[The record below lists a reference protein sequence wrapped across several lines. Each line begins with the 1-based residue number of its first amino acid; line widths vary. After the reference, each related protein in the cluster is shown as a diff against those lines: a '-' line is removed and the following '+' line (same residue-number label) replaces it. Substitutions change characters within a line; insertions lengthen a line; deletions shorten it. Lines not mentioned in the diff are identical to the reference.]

1 MMAGIAAKA
10 RENKKRC
17 DKEYLQWARLFA
29 DFLASGEKGSE
40 SVRKKGGQWGISA
53 ESARCGGVQGRK
65 TIWYLNSRKYVH
77 E

>member
-17 DKEYLQWARLFA
+17 DKEYLQLVRLFA

-40 SVRKKGGQWGISA
+40 SVRKKGGQ
-53 ESARCGGVQGRK
+53 
-65 TIWYLNSRKYVH
+65 
-77 E
+77 